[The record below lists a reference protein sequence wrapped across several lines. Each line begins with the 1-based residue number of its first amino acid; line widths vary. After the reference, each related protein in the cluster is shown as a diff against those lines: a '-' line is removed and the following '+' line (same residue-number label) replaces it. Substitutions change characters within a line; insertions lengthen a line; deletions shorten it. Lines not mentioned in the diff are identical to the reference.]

1 MNTERRSLLFG
12 LVILSLVA
20 QSILPG
26 CARKREGLD
35 ARGLPDAP
43 FAVDTALLGAAQAD
57 SLSGLVFR
65 PPADFQPGDPQKVAQ
80 IREMVRA
87 ETKPGNPLANDPRWV
102 YGIPGKPS
110 MFKIA
115 HFTEPPAGR
124 MNEAWLARVRE
135 TMKAQVAPASLAEDR
150 FRVGK
155 KIAVVRFIVRNDSM
169 VLVRALCQAP
179 DHPPAMIDILL
190 PRPDYERLDRA
201 IESTIGA
208 LAAL

>member
-1 MNTERRSLLFG
+1 MNTERRSLFFG

-43 FAVDTALLGAAQAD
+43 FTVDTALLGAAQAD
-57 SLSGLVFR
+57 SESGLVFR
-65 PPADFQPGDPQKVAQ
+65 PPADFQPGDPQKVAE

-87 ETKPGNPLANDPRWV
+87 GTKPGNPLANDPRWV

-110 MFKIA
+110 MFEIA

-155 KIAVVRFIVRNDSM
+155 RIAVVRFVVRNDSM
-169 VLVRALCQAP
+169 VLVRGLCQAP
-179 DHPPAMIDILL
+179 DHPP
-190 PRPDYERLDRA
+190 PR
-201 IESTIGA
+201 
-208 LAAL
+208 